1 MSALAII
8 GGSGLLQLENFE
20 LQSQENVETPWG
32 KPSAPLFFGK
42 LSDKQIIFLPRHGT
56 DHSIAP
62 HKINYRANIWALN
75 QAGVKS
81 IIAIAAVGGIH
92 TQAKPASIVIPD
104 QIIDYSWGRAS
115 TFFEDSSTPVTHID
129 FSWPYSETLREKL
142 INAAQTSNISVIPN
156 GVYGCTQGP
165 RLETA
170 AEIIRMERDGC
181 TLVGMTGM
189 PEAALAREL
198 GIDYACC
205 AIVANVAAGKTNQ
218 VISMDEIEKH
228 LVTGISNTYQLL
240 QSFLAEHHTG
250 SDL

>member
-1 MSALAII
+1 MSTIAII
-8 GGSGLLQLENFE
+8 GGSGLTQLDDFTINH
-20 LQSQENVETPWG
+20 QETIETPWG
-32 KPSAPLFFGK
+32 QPSAPLCFGS
-42 LSDKQIIFLPRHGT
+42 LSDKQIIFLSRHGA

-75 QAGVKS
+75 QAGIQS

-92 TQAKPASIVIPD
+92 TQAHPTTIVIPD

-115 TFFEDSSTPVTHID
+115 TFFEDPTTPVTHID
-129 FSWPYSETLREKL
+129 FSWPYSERLRKQL
-142 INAAQTSNISVIPN
+142 ISAAEISNITIIPN

-198 GIDYACC
+198 KMDYACC
-205 AIVANVAAGKTNQ
+205 AVVANTAAGKTDQ
-218 VISMDEIEKH
+218 VITMEKIEQH
-228 LVTGISNTYQLL
+228 LGMGISNTYQLL
-240 QSFLAEHHTG
+240 RAFLANSG
-250 SDL
+250 

>member
-1 MSALAII
+1 MSTIAII
-8 GGSGLLQLENFE
+8 GGSGLTQLDNFT
-20 LQSQENVETPWG
+20 LSHQETIETPWG
-32 KPSAPLFFGK
+32 KPSAPLFFGN
-42 LSDKQIIFLPRHGT
+42 LAGKQIIFLPRHGT
-56 DHSIAP
+56 EHSIAP

-75 QAGVKS
+75 HTGVQS

-92 TQAKPASIVIPD
+92 TDAQPASIVIPD

-115 TFFEDSSTPVTHID
+115 TFFEDLQTPVTHID
-129 FSWPYSETLREKL
+129 FSWPYSETLRNKL
-142 INAAQTSNISVIPN
+142 ISAANKSDIFVIPS

-198 GIDYACC
+198 EMDYACC
-205 AIVANVAAGKTNQ
+205 AVVANTAAGKTDQ
-218 VISMDEIEKH
+218 VITMDEIQKH
-228 LVTGISNTYQLL
+228 LNTGIHNTYQLL
-240 QSFLAEHHTG
+240 QAFL
-250 SDL
+250 S